1 MSKLDRLLELEYKR
15 KTVGLWDN
23 EEKEYNSLKAKIE
36 GDLHDR
42 RDDLDKLLRDEFPKI
57 TNRVVEL
64 EQQNKELLLK
74 VQDEGL
80 FGMQQVERNTELKKE
95 IKKLK
100 SAMLH
105 EAKLN
110 SEKYQKL
117 EQIKELVDKLGSRP
131 YNENSSL
138 NQMLNEVMEELSK
151 DFKTILNEESK

>member
-1 MSKLDRLLELEYKR
+1 M
-15 KTVGLWDN
+15 
-23 EEKEYNSLKAKIE
+23 
-36 GDLHDR
+36 
-42 RDDLDKLLRDEFPKI
+42 
-57 TNRVVEL
+57 
-64 EQQNKELLLK
+64 LK